1 MDQWVLSPPFAEPEC
16 FIGPCCLALSALLGD
31 KVVFPESQAYSSSLS
46 SYHSQQESHLEP
58 LCIVVPTTSDDV
70 STAVSSLSSTAEAF
84 GGNEQS
90 SCQFAIR
97 SGGYAGI
104 AGAANIEGGVTI
116 DLRSLNTIDVSED
129 KSTASV
135 GVGATWGEVYSKL
148 EPLGV
153 SVAGGRVAQVGVGG
167 LTLGGGI
174 SYFSPRYGWTCD
186 TVSNFEVVLAN
197 GSIVNANAD
206 ENPDLLFALRGGS
219 NNFGVVTRIDFQT
232 FEQGPIWAGAVL
244 SSSDTIDEQL
254 KAFVDVNSAGSY
266 DEYASLI
273 TNLGYA
279 GGRKTF
285 ILNNIEYTKAEE
297 NPAVFKPFTKISAM
311 DEKGHISTM
320 AEAAI
325 EQGSYSKNGR
335 RQLFVTI
342 THKSTLPMLNA
353 LYLNWDKSIEAIK
366 SVRGVVWAI
375 SLEPLPPA
383 IYARSPTSNVFGL
396 ADRADALV
404 ITLLTVFW
412 RNEADDA
419 KVERAARELFKNIED
434 DAKRIGAYDPF
445 IYPNYAAPWQD
456 PVSSYGEESLRKL
469 KRVRR
474 NVDPKGVFTR
484 QVPGGF
490 KIPL

>member
-1 MDQWVLSPPFAEPEC
+1 MGSQFQLHRAAVLHRAM
-16 FIGPCCLALSALLGD
+16 SASLGE
-31 KVVFPESQAYSSSLS
+31 KVAFPGNQKYSSSIS

-58 LCIVVPTTSDDV
+58 LCIVIPTTSEDV
-70 STAVSSLSSTAEAF
+70 SVAVRSLSSIAESL
-84 GGNEQS
+84 GDYEQS

-97 SGGYAGI
+97 SGGHTGN
-104 AGAANIEGGVTI
+104 AGAANIAGGVTI
-116 DLRSLNTIDVSED
+116 DLHSLNTIEVSED
-129 KSTASV
+129 KSTVSV
-135 GVGATWGEVYSKL
+135 GVGTLWGDVYSAL
-148 EPLGV
+148 DPLGI
-153 SVAGGRVAQVGVGG
+153 SVAGSRVAQVGVGG

-206 ENPDLLFALRGGS
+206 ENPGLLFALRGGS
-219 NNFGVVTRIDFQT
+219 NNFGIVTRIDFQT
-232 FEQGPIWAGAVL
+232 FEQGPIWAGGVL

-254 KAFVDVNSAGSY
+254 KAFSDLNSAEYY

-279 GGRKTF
+279 GGPKTF
-285 ILNNIEYTKAEE
+285 ILTNIEYTKAEE
-297 NPAVFKPFTKISAM
+297 HPPVFEPFMKISAI
-311 DEKGHISTM
+311 DEKVRISSM
-320 AEAAI
+320 AEMAV

-342 THKSTLPMLNA
+342 THKSTVPMLNA
-353 LYLNWDKSIEAIK
+353 VYSKWDKSIETIK
-366 SVRGVVWAI
+366 GVRGIVWAI

-383 IYARSPTSNVFGL
+383 IYARSATSNIFGL
-396 ADRADALV
+396 SDRSDALV

-412 RNEADDA
+412 RNEADDS
-419 KVERAARELFKNIED
+419 KVEMAARKLFKEIED
-434 DAKRIGAYDPF
+434 DAKRLGAYDPF

-456 PVSSYGEESLRKL
+456 PIASYGDESLRKL
-469 KRVRR
+469 QRVRKD
-474 NVDPKGVFTR
+474 VDPKGVFSR

-490 KIPL
+490 KIPF

>member
-1 MDQWVLSPPFAEPEC
+1 MDQCVLSSNFIEPQC
-16 FIGPCCLALSALLGD
+16 FIGPCCLSLVALLGE
-31 KVVFPESQAYSSSLS
+31 KVAFPGNQKYNSSIS
-46 SYHSQQESHLEP
+46 SYHSQQESRLEP
-58 LCIVVPTTSDDV
+58 LCVVIPTTSEDV
-70 STAVSSLSSTAEAF
+70 SIAVHSLSSTAEAL
-84 GGNEQS
+84 GDNRQN

-97 SGGYAGI
+97 SGGHAGN
-104 AGAANIEGGVTI
+104 AGAANIAGGVTI
-116 DLRSLNTIDVSED
+116 DLRSLNTIEVSED

-135 GVGATWGEVYSKL
+135 GVGALWGDVYSTL
-148 EPLGV
+148 DPLGI
-153 SVAGGRVAQVGVGG
+153 SVAGSRVAQVGVGG

-232 FEQGPIWAGAVL
+232 FEQGPIWAGGVL

-254 KAFVDVNSAGSY
+254 EAFVGLNSAESY

-273 TNLGYA
+273 TSLGYA

-297 NPAVFKPFTKISAM
+297 NPPVFEPFMKISAM
-311 DEKGHISTM
+311 DEKVRISSM
-320 AEAAI
+320 AEMAV

-342 THKSTLPMLNA
+342 THKSTLPMLKA
-353 LYLNWDKSIEAIK
+353 VYLKWNKSIETIK
-366 SVRGVVWAI
+366 GVRGIVWAI

-383 IYARSPTSNVFGL
+383 IYARSATSNVFGL
-396 ADRADALV
+396 SDRSDALV

-412 RNEADDA
+412 RNEADDL
-419 KVERAARELFKNIED
+419 KVEMAARGLFKEIED
-434 DAKRIGAYDPF
+434 DAKRLGAYDPF

-456 PVSSYGEESLRKL
+456 PIASYGDESLRKL
-469 KRVRR
+469 QRVRMD
-474 NVDPKGVFTR
+474 VDPKGVFSR

-490 KIPL
+490 KIPF